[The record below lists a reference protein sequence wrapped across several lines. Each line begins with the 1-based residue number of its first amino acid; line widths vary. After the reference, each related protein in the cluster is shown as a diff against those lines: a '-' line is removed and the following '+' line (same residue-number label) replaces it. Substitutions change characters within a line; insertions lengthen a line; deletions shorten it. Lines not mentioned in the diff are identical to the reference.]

1 MTSLW
6 RILPHDRQ
14 VSHPNARTV
23 PPVHTLN
30 KALFHDDS
38 SRFLSLLLL
47 LLLPHSGSSSSSSV
61 SVLASLAF
69 VF

>member
-14 VSHPNARTV
+14 VSHPYARTRMRTYV
-23 PPVHTLN
+23 YVVYLLN

-38 SRFLSLLLL
+38 SRFLSLGAPSTLAA
-47 LLLPHSGSSSSSSV
+47 SV
-61 SVLASLAF
+61 SVQASLAF